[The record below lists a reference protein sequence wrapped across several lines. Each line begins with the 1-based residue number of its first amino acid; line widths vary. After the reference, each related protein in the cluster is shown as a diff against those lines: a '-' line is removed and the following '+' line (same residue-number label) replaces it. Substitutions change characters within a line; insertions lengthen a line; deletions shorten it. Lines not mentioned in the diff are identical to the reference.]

1 MMPYQKNSAE
11 WQDPLLTALRDCGHF
26 LYHRRGGHLSRFR
39 ILQEL
44 EYHESK
50 YPDEPFDQKDLQER
64 LHVQSGSISEGIG
77 KMEAMGLVQKSRC
90 ENDKR
95 KVSLRLT
102 QAGRQWLEAEKDAR
116 REQDAHLFDVLT
128 KEEKEQLLHLVT
140 KLTDSWDVSST
151 GKRKGDAHV

>member
-1 MMPYQKNSAE
+1 
-11 WQDPLLTALRDCGHF
+11 
-26 LYHRRGGHLSRFR
+26 
-39 ILQEL
+39 
-44 EYHESK
+44 
-50 YPDEPFDQKDLQER
+50 
-64 LHVQSGSISEGIG
+64 
-77 KMEAMGLVQKSRC
+77 MEAMGLVQKSRC

-140 KLTDSWDVSST
+140 S
-151 GKRKGDAHV
+151 